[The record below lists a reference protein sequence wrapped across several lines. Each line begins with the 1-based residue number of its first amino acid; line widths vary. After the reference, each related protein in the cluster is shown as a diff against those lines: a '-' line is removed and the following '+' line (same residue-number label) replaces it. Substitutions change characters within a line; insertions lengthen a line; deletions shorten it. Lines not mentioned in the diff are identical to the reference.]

1 MEEKRIHVY
10 HSNGVWKVR
19 RSDSEKASRA
29 FDDKTEAIQYG
40 QEQERKKKIELFVHN
55 VDGSINENHQYKSDM
70 IATIV

>member
-19 RSDSEKASRA
+19 RSDSEKASRV
-29 FDDKTEAIQYG
+29 FDNKTEAIQYG

-55 VDGSINENHQYKSDM
+55 IDGSINENRQYNSEM
-70 IATIV
+70 IATKV

>member
-55 VDGSINENHQYKSDM
+55 IDGSINENHQHNRDM
-70 IATIV
+70 IATKV

>member
-19 RSDSEKASRA
+19 RSDSEKASRV

-40 QEQERKKKIELFVHN
+40 QEHERKKKIELFVHN
-55 VDGSINENHQYKSDM
+55 IDGSINENRQYNSEM
-70 IATIV
+70 IATKV